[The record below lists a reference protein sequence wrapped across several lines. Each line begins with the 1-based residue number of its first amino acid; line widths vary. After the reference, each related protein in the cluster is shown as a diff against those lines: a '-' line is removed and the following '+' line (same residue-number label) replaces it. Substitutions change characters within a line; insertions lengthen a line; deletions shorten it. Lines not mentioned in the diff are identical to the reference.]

1 MYDFTNRFS
10 NPQFLAA
17 LIALLAMLLSSEVN
31 LNTLIWA
38 ATILFGGTNQT
49 PTEGLS
55 DSGSNNTNPN
65 PPATGSGGG

>member
-17 LIALLAMLLSSEVN
+17 LVALLAMLFSNEVN

-38 ATILFGGTNQT
+38 ATILFGTNQT